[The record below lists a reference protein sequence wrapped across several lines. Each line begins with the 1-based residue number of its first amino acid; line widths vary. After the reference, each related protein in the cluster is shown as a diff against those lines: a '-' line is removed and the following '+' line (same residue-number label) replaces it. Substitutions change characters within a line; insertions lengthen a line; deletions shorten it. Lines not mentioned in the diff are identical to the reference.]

1 MGPGVIVAG
10 VAARRLRTHAHL
22 LAKEFCLMHAEVLAA
37 SRGFS
42 VAQIALSRLL
52 PTALLQDLQNHP
64 ASEREDCIQ
73 MLE

>member
-1 MGPGVIVAG
+1 
-10 VAARRLRTHAHL
+10 
-22 LAKEFCLMHAEVLAA
+22 MHAEVLAA